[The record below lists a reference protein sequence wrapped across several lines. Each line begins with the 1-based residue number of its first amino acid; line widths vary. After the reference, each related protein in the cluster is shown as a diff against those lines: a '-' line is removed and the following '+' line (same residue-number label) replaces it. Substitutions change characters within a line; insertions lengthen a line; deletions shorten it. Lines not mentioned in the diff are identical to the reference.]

1 LATIPPKCKISFT
14 FKTVLKMKK
23 KTQKTKGKA
32 KKIQKPQPT
41 PQQQPSKREKLTEFV
56 EVLLPEVKKFRI
68 AQGRPLGKN
77 EGIKNVDIFAYY
89 QHIGKGQI
97 FKSFQGWRKEGFNV
111 KKSEKGLLCYGAKVE
126 RETEKQPE
134 QPNSETKKY
143 AFFPIGYVFSE
154 QQVEP
159 MTFLTKVWEQESQIM
174 QHFFNKLET
183 ENPHLT
189 R

>member
-1 LATIPPKCKISFT
+1 
-14 FKTVLKMKK
+14 MKK

-41 PQQQPSKREKLTEFV
+41 PEQQQSKREKLTEFV

-97 FKSFQGWRKEGFNV
+97 FKTFQAWKKEGYHV
-111 KKSEKGLLCYGAKVE
+111 KKGEKGLLCYGSKVE
-126 RETEKQPE
+126 REKEQQPE
-134 QPNSETKKY
+134 QPNSESKKY
-143 AFFPIGYVFSE
+143 SFFPIGYVFSDL
-154 QQVEP
+154 QVKNTNEHEEG
-159 MTFLTKVWEQESQIM
+159 TG
-174 QHFFNKLET
+174 NA
-183 ENPHLT
+183 
-189 R
+189 